1 MFFSYKPITTG
12 FYMRMT
18 IIIKG
23 LTEIRCV
30 SQKLKEAVTD
40 KTISYYKK
48 LKTQIDNLSYNLVK
62 F

>member
-1 MFFSYKPITTG
+1 
-12 FYMRMT
+12 MRMT
-18 IIIKG
+18 IIIKE

-30 SQKLKEAVTD
+30 SQKLKEAVID